1 MALRCPLLA
10 AILVLATCL
19 TPVDGKGFLM
29 QHHGSRK
36 TGRNGFDNDIRTA
49 MGEAMGCGGQ
59 LGKERLAAIEG
70 ALTPMWRTLPKNGL
84 GRIERRSL
92 RYLAHRYFT
101 QKSSLWIRGFEP
113 TRPVNS
119 SAWGAGDILSLRVPA
134 FVESALE
141 SSHAQVRGFDLKD
154 AVQMVATLE
163 QLIFDSEGLL
173 LEAAFEHQHKP
184 TSRSLSAHGLGQV
197 LEEYMVR
204 WFMGDDEQS
213 VRILL
218 ANQSLLAEA
227 IPHWDKLIDLVHGQV
242 KDLDYHRQHMPTK
255 LSRPGH
261 NALAPWYS
269 FEDAHQVVG
278 RITSSFASFWESE
291 CADMKASL
299 IKMDPHNTGRV
310 PLSKFYGSA
319 LDSEWRFGES
329 EAYLRDL
336 GALDETSWRGKQVI
350 IPNYIQGTSNCIV
363 SSTHYLVCCVSECES
378 LMGEIE
384 RVVGAPVGLPSEILA
399 LVGNMTS
406 QTTVDHDEPTQLHGA
421 LTSQLEQ
428 IAAAHGGKVPLHGR
442 LFAQWLHY
450 AFPHECVFPHMTG
463 TAALVTPGQYGDHS
477 IATQAEM
484 RQHARTQ
491 PTDADAIGSKEELQ
505 WMSQWSEEEELI
517 GSYAE
522 LQESWL
528 SKHLLTISG
537 AAILVLGLLGVLS
550 ISRGGMGSSAP
561 ALATDSKTHF
571 V

>member
-1 MALRCPLLA
+1 
-10 AILVLATCL
+10 
-19 TPVDGKGFLM
+19 
-29 QHHGSRK
+29 
-36 TGRNGFDNDIRTA
+36 
-49 MGEAMGCGGQ
+49 
-59 LGKERLAAIEG
+59 
-70 ALTPMWRTLPKNGL
+70 
-84 GRIERRSL
+84 
-92 RYLAHRYFT
+92 
-101 QKSSLWIRGFEP
+101 
-113 TRPVNS
+113 
-119 SAWGAGDILSLRVPA
+119 
-134 FVESALE
+134 
-141 SSHAQVRGFDLKD
+141 
-154 AVQMVATLE
+154 
-163 QLIFDSEGLL
+163 
-173 LEAAFEHQHKP
+173 
-184 TSRSLSAHGLGQV
+184 
-197 LEEYMVR
+197 
-204 WFMGDDEQS
+204 
-213 VRILL
+213 
-218 ANQSLLAEA
+218 
-227 IPHWDKLIDLVHGQV
+227 
-242 KDLDYHRQHMPTK
+242 MPTK

-350 IPNYIQGTSNCIV
+350 IPNYIQGASNCLV
-363 SSTHYLVCCVSECES
+363 SASHYLVCCVNECEAM
-378 LMGEIE
+378 LGEIE
-384 RVVGAPVGLPSEILA
+384 RAIGAPVGLPSEILP

-406 QTTVDHDEPTQLHGA
+406 QTTVDHDEPPQLQGA

-463 TAALVTPGQYGDHS
+463 TATVVTPTQYGDHS

-484 RQHARTQ
+484 RQHARNQ
-491 PTDADAIGSKEELQ
+491 RTDLDAVGSKEELQ

-517 GSYAE
+517 GRYAE

-550 ISRGGMGSSAP
+550 VSRGGMSSGAP
-561 ALATDSKTHF
+561 AQAIDSKTHF